1 LPQPK
6 TTPPEPETRPG
17 KVVSSDGIDMGILP
31 SLMGYMLRQGQLC
44 VYHDFFENL
53 ADEGI
58 RPPQFAI
65 LEVVHHNPGI
75 RPSDVAGAIGVKR
88 ANLVPLL
95 AALEQN
101 GWLTRI
107 AAATDRRAQS
117 LHLTEAG
124 LAKLRHWRTLV
135 VPHEDRLA
143 ARLGPQGRENLLQL
157 LQSLV
162 RG

>member
-1 LPQPK
+1 
-6 TTPPEPETRPG
+6 
-17 KVVSSDGIDMGILP
+17 MGILP

-44 VYHDFFENL
+44 VYHDFFEAL

-65 LEVVHHNPGI
+65 LEVVHNNPGI
-75 RPSDVAGAIGVKR
+75 RPSDVAGAIGIKR

-107 AAATDRRAQS
+107 AAADRRAQS
-117 LHLTEAG
+117 LHLTESG
-124 LAKLRHWRTLV
+124 LAKLRHWHTLV

-143 ARLGPQGRENLLQL
+143 ARLGPRGRENLLQL
-157 LQSLV
+157 LQTLV